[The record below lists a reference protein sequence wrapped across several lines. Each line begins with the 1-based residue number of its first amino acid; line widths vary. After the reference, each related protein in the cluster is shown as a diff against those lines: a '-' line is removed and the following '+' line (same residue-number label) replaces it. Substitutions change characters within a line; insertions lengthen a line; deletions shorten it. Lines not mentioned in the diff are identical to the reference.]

1 MEKEALA
8 RRFGALIR
16 RLRLERGY
24 SQEMLGEVCRID
36 RTYVGMIERGEVNV
50 TLAMV
55 TKLARGLGLS
65 LVDLFAEFER
75 GSDTPV
81 GG

>member
-24 SQEMLGEVCRID
+24 SQEMLGEVCRVD

-55 TKLARGLGLS
+55 T
-65 LVDLFAEFER
+65 
-75 GSDTPV
+75 
-81 GG
+81 